1 MRLSYRRFLC
11 KHDEWDGQVLYY
23 ASQKLRDDKDV
34 VLAAVTNKAI
44 ILKYASQRL
53 RADKDIALAAVK
65 QNKKSFSYIAD
76 ELKNDEDI
84 QNIINPPQEG

>member
-1 MRLSYRRFLC
+1 MRFENRKPYLEIQNPRM
-11 KHDEWDGQVLYY
+11 KMQVI
-23 ASQKLRDDKDV
+23 S
-34 VLAAVTNKAI
+34 
-44 ILKYASQRL
+44 SQRL